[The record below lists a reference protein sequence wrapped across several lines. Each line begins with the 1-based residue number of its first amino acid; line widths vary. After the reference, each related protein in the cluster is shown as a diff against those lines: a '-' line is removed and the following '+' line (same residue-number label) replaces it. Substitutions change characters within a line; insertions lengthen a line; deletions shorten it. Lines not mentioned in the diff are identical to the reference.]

1 MHMLVKSDNHV
12 FLGAFCSGHPV
23 ILEFLQHERLRKKVV
38 FFSLPRDKLKA
49 SHGLWQWIGEFGEP
63 LVPGINWCSVL
74 MSLAEKQAPLKT

>member
-1 MHMLVKSDNHV
+1 MLMKSNNHV

-23 ILEFLQHERLRKKVV
+23 ILEFLQLQTQKKDCFLQLAQRQVEGQPWSV
-38 FFSLPRDKLKA
+38 AVD
-49 SHGLWQWIGEFGEP
+49 GELGEP